1 MRHSIVRRRFLM
13 RHSIV
18 PMLIDISLRHSS
30 ELKRYLNELPLC
42 CLRLFRLF
50 IISSNFL
57 AVWNTRSDLK
67 CSHFRLFAFLVT
79 AKGIKTTGSKFN
91 TKIMR
96 TQKRASILFGAFYQ
110 SILIWQRFQH
120 DEYHFLSIIFYRYEN
135 MLRKIFVAI
144 NCYYVDLCSIYF
156 CAFPFGSPANLHTNE
171 TY

>member
-79 AKGIKTTGSKFN
+79 AKGIKTTRLEIQYKN
-91 TKIMR
+91 NAHTKTR
-96 TQKRASILFGAFYQ
+96 VYTFRRVLSIDSDLTTFPTRWIPF
-110 SILIWQRFQH
+110 SI
-120 DEYHFLSIIFYRYEN
+120 YNFLSI
-135 MLRKIFVAI
+135 RKYA
-144 NCYYVDLCSIYF
+144 S
-156 CAFPFGSPANLHTNE
+156 
-171 TY
+171 